1 MRGITETPGDGIRA
15 PVRADRERG
24 RSSQV
29 AGRLAFG
36 GAYTV
41 CALASWEIL
50 VRGLAIPEY
59 LLPGPWAVLNVSA
72 GRFGLLAWHALVTV
86 QEIVL
91 GFVLGAGLGAA
102 LAVVVSLVVVLRMVL
117 LPTLVAF
124 QSIPKVAL
132 APLMVVWLGIGPAS
146 IVAMAGLFSFFP
158 VFINTLSGLTKVE
171 PAMVELAQVLRATPW
186 RRFRKIALP
195 HSLPF
200 LFDGMKI
207 AMPLSIVGAVVGEF
221 TSGGR
226 GLGNLILVASSQVNT
241 PLIFASLV
249 AITVVALLLFGAV
262 QALERLVIPW
272 SVQYRKG

>member
-1 MRGITETPGDGIRA
+1 MRGIGQTPSNDSHPAAGAGEQ
-15 PVRADRERG
+15 RERAEG
-24 RSSQV
+24 I

-41 CALASWEIL
+41 CMLAGWEIL
-50 VRGLAIPEY
+50 VRGLAIPDY
-59 LLPGPWAVLNVSA
+59 LLPGPWAVFQVGA
-72 GRFGLLAWHALVTV
+72 GRFGLLASHALVTV

-91 GFVLGAGLGAA
+91 GFALGAGLGAA
-102 LAVVVSLVVVLRMVL
+102 LAVIVSLVAVLRMVL
-117 LPTLVAF
+117 LPTLVAL

-132 APLMVVWLGIGPAS
+132 APLMVVWLGIGAAP
-146 IVAMAGLFSFFP
+146 IVAMAALFSFFP

-262 QALERLVIPW
+262 QVLERLVIPW
-272 SVQYRKG
+272 SVQFRKG

>member
-1 MRGITETPGDGIRA
+1 MRGITETPGDGSRA
-15 PVRADRERG
+15 PVRADREPG

-102 LAVVVSLVVVLRMVL
+102 LAVVVSL
-117 LPTLVAF
+117 
-124 QSIPKVAL
+124 
-132 APLMVVWLGIGPAS
+132 
-146 IVAMAGLFSFFP
+146 
-158 VFINTLSGLTKVE
+158 
-171 PAMVELAQVLRATPW
+171 
-186 RRFRKIALP
+186 IALP

-221 TSGGR
+221 TSGSR

>member
-1 MRGITETPGDGIRA
+1 MRGIGETPGDDGRTPA
-15 PVRADRERG
+15 GAGEERG
-24 RSSQV
+24 RAGGI

-36 GAYTV
+36 AAYTV
-41 CALASWEIL
+41 CVLAAWEVV
-50 VRGLAIPEY
+50 VRALAIPEY
-59 LLPGPWAVLNVSA
+59 LLPGPWMVLQVA
-72 GRFGLLAWHALVTV
+72 GGRFGALVSHALVTV
-86 QEIVL
+86 QEIL
-91 GFVLGAGLGAA
+91 IGFVLGGGLGAA
-102 LAVVVSLVVVLRMVL
+102 LAVAISLAAALRTVL
-117 LPTLVAF
+117 LPTLVAL

-132 APLMVVWLGIGPAS
+132 APLMVVWLGIGLAPR
-146 IVAMAGLFSFFP
+146 IAMAALFCFFP
-158 VFINTLSGLTKVE
+158 ILINTLSGLTKIE

-200 LFDGMKI
+200 LLDGMRL
-207 AMPLSIVGAVVGEF
+207 ALPYALVGAVVGEF
-221 TSGGR
+221 TSGDQ

>member
-1 MRGITETPGDGIRA
+1 MRGIEETSGDGS
-15 PVRADRERG
+15 PVPVGAGGERG
-24 RSSQV
+24 QTSRIT
-29 AGRLAFG
+29 GRLAFT

-50 VRGLAIPEY
+50 VRGLAIPDY
-59 LLPGPWAVLNVSA
+59 LLPGPWAVFQVVA
-72 GRFGLLAWHALVTV
+72 GRFGLLASHAVVTV

-91 GFVLGAGLGAA
+91 GFALGAGLGAA
-102 LAVVVSLVVVLRMVL
+102 LAVVVSLVAALRMVL
-117 LPTLVAF
+117 LPTLVAL

-132 APLMVVWLGIGPAS
+132 APLMVVWLGIGPAP
-146 IVAMAGLFSFFP
+146 IVAMAALFSFFP

-195 HSLPF
+195 YSLPF

-262 QALERLVIPW
+262 QVLERLVIPW
-272 SVQYRKG
+272 SVQFRKG